1 MELEEMDGFKR
12 TGVIWAAEMGNVHM
26 LSSLI
31 EFGADVDAADDEN
44 QTALIRAWWWWW
56 WWWWCNWGH

>member
-44 QTALIRAWWWWW
+44 QTALIRAW
-56 WWWWCNWGH
+56 